1 MEPQAGR
8 RISPFRATKRSNHSL
23 RKTTRRSRVHVQTI
37 GTECRNKK
45 VSAPSRRRDMSLDI
59 SFYRTSPVIRFIRAF
74 SPPLPRPIAG
84 GEAIPQQLSNLTGF
98 VRSTSHF
105 QDLYNLFPR

>member
-59 SFYRTSPVIRFIRAF
+59 AFYRTSPVMRLYREVTPPSPDLPLGRGSVRFRGGT
-74 SPPLPRPIAG
+74 SETLMLPR
-84 GEAIPQQLSNLTGF
+84 LL
-98 VRSTSHF
+98 RH
-105 QDLYNLFPR
+105 LLLLR